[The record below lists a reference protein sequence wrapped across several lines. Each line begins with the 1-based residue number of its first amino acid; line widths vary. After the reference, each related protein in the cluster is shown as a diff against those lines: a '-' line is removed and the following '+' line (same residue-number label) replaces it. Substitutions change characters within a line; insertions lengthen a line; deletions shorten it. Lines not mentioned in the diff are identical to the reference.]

1 MSPRFLLDENMS
13 QVVATQVRYHRPEL
27 SIESVHIW
35 RGGAFEGRADKA
47 LLQAAFAESLTLV
60 TYGQKT
66 IPPLLAELYAKG
78 ESHFGIVFVDYYTI
92 PSNDF
97 GALTRALISLW
108 EQFGSE
114 DWRDC
119 IRFLEVPT

>member
-1 MSPRFLLDENMS
+1 MSLRFLLDENMS
-13 QVVATQVRYHRPEL
+13 QTVAAQVRYHRPEL
-27 SIESVHIW
+27 FIESVHIW
-35 RGGAFEGRADKA
+35 HKGVFEGRADEA

-60 TYGQKT
+60 TYDQKT
-66 IPPLLAELYAKG
+66 IPPLLADLYANG
-78 ESHFGIVFVDYYTI
+78 ESHSGIVFVDYYTI

-114 DWRDC
+114 DWRDR